1 MANKKPIFTKRV
13 SAGTRV
19 YYMDA
24 HKDGKGQFYLSI
36 TEIPTEK
43 NPGKKERQRIFIHQ
57 ANLGE
62 FTGALEEII
71 TQIKNDA
78 ER

>member
-1 MANKKPIFTKRV
+1 MEKQPIFTKRV

-24 HKDGKGQFYLSI
+24 HKDSKGQFYLSI

-43 NPGKKERQRIFIHQ
+43 NPGRRERQRIFIHH

-62 FTGALEEII
+62 FTDALEEII
-71 TQIKNDA
+71 TQIRNEA
-78 ER
+78 EG